1 MSTALT
7 FPAFGSVVRTSATY
21 FASVLSIHVYGVDVL
36 LTSVGSPPI
45 DGRTRNICASADPIS
60 SVMYK
65 SAVVTLDPIGVKTTS
80 KSTMSSSEP
89 VGDEPPVPKD
99 SSVKLAPTLKGTLP
113 HVRPGGRRKKRS
125 SMGWTDGSSRRKK

>member
-1 MSTALT
+1 
-7 FPAFGSVVRTSATY
+7 
-21 FASVLSIHVYGVDVL
+21 
-36 LTSVGSPPI
+36 
-45 DGRTRNICASADPIS
+45 
-60 SVMYK
+60 MYK

-99 SSVKLAPTLKGTLP
+99 SSVKLAPTLNGTLP

-125 SMGWTDGSSRRKK
+125 SMGRHRWVVPEEEVALLLALGEPRDR